1 MKIAQIIFIV
11 LAVIS
16 FILAGVMVNQGL
28 DKINNYYNSE
38 DYSSLNENAYVG
50 GDAYNYI
57 INANYATG
65 YYVLALIFVVIGFCN
80 IFASFLSRIVGITSN
95 ISQVQTELINHSRG
109 REDVLSPEQF
119 SDLPKL

>member
-65 YYVLALIFVVIGFCN
+65 YYVLALIFVVFGFCN